1 MTTGPTCKGRD
12 DHRPSG
18 FAVCVILMRMQLPF
32 SSPSHNTLSLPMC
45 CLLIVGVPLLA
56 FGQQTGT
63 SDASAER
70 ATLQALLTEV
80 RQLRFA
86 LERSTS
92 VVPRIQLA
100 FQRLQL
106 QQDRV
111 DRLSDQ
117 LQESRTHT
125 AGTMDRKAHLVTALQ
140 QYENRISQEQDPT
153 RRKGLESEMKG
164 FTAELEQ
171 QTLHEQQEQAQEL
184 QLSGQLQTEQAK
196 LNELSDQVN
205 ELDKK
210 LQQDLPTPNPTVK
223 P

>member
-1 MTTGPTCKGRD
+1 M
-12 DHRPSG
+12 H
-18 FAVCVILMRMQLPF
+18 MRLPF
-32 SSPSHNTLSLPMC
+32 SSPAHNATSLPAC
-45 CLLIVGVPLLA
+45 CLLIVGFPLFA

-63 SDASAER
+63 TDASPDK

-80 RQLRFA
+80 WQLRFA

-111 DRLSDQ
+111 DRLSRQ
-117 LQESRTHT
+117 LHESHAQT
-125 AGTMDRKAHLVTALQ
+125 AVIVDRKTHMAAALQ
-140 QYENRISQEQDPT
+140 QFEVRISQEQDLT
-153 RRKGLESEMKG
+153 RRKGLELDMKG
-164 FTAELEQ
+164 LAVELDQ
-171 QTLHEQQEQAQEL
+171 QTLHEQQEQAQEI
-184 QLSGQLQTEQAK
+184 QFSGQLQTEQAK
-196 LNELSDQVN
+196 LNELSDQLN

-210 LQQDLPTPNPTVK
+210 LQQDQPTPGPGSR

>member
-1 MTTGPTCKGRD
+1 M
-12 DHRPSG
+12 H
-18 FAVCVILMRMQLPF
+18 MRLPF
-32 SSPSHNTLSLPMC
+32 SSPAHNITSLLTC
-45 CLLIVGVPLLA
+45 CLLLVGLPIFA
-56 FGQQTGT
+56 FGQQPGIADSTP
-63 SDASAER
+63 DR

-111 DRLSDQ
+111 DRLSKQ
-117 LQESRTHT
+117 LQDSRTHT
-125 AGTMDRKAHLVTALQ
+125 AAATDRKTHFVTAVQ
-140 QYENRISQEQDPT
+140 QLEVRIGQEQDPT
-153 RRKGLESEMKG
+153 RRKALEVEMKSH
-164 FTAELEQ
+164 TIELEQ
-171 QTLHEQQEQAQEL
+171 LSLREQQEQAQEI
-184 QLSGQLQTEQAK
+184 QFTGQVQTEQAK
-196 LNELSDQVN
+196 LNELSDQLN

-210 LQQDLPTPNPTVK
+210 LQQDQPTPAPGAK